1 MIYIFHIEQK
11 YRACY
16 LC

>member
-1 MIYIFHIEQK
+1 MIYIFYIEQK
-11 YRACY
+11 YRTCY

>member
-1 MIYIFHIEQK
+1 MIHIFYIEQK